1 MRPRLKTAR
10 SSVHWAL
17 SGGGNQEALVVGH
30 DVDSYREF
38 EPETDRA
45 REEGQQ
51 APEAPLPPNRHGQE
65 KKYVKNK
72 GSSFGAISHFGHE
85 KNWNLSPG
93 VIST

>member
-10 SSVHWAL
+10 SSVHWAP

-51 APEAPLPPNRHGQE
+51 SSPSLPIDTGR
-65 KKYVKNK
+65 KKNM
-72 GSSFGAISHFGHE
+72 
-85 KNWNLSPG
+85 
-93 VIST
+93 